1 MWTARDSGYV
11 DECIRDTIVLEE
23 EYCLYLTEQKKWLLE
38 LQLRFDSNIPE
49 SRKKELQKRIE
60 DLGK

>member
-23 EYCLYLTEQKKWLLE
+23 EYCLYLTEQKKWLLG
-38 LQLRFDSNIPE
+38 LQTRFDNNIPK
-49 SRKKELQKRIE
+49 SRKKELQRRLANME
-60 DLGK
+60 